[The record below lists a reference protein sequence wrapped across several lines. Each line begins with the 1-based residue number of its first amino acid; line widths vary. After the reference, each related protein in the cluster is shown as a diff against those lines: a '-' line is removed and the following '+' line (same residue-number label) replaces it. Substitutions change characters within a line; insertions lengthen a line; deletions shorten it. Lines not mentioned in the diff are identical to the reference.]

1 MEEIS
6 LVKDLEINNK
16 LKELK
21 TEKVDELELL
31 QENLRFVTLRN
42 RFQRRSN
49 RIEEEIE
56 LRKQIRKKINN
67 IEGLKTEVEEW
78 EFESVKL
85 L

>member
-1 MEEIS
+1 MEQIS

-21 TEKVDELELL
+21 TEKIDELELL
-31 QENLRFVTLRN
+31 QGNLRLVTLRN
-42 RFQRRSN
+42 RFQGRSN

-56 LRKQIRKKINN
+56 LRKQIRKEIND

>member
-56 LRKQIRKKINN
+56 LKNR
-67 IEGLKTEVEEW
+67 
-78 EFESVKL
+78 
-85 L
+85 

>member
-1 MEEIS
+1 MILKKMEEIS

-56 LRKQIRKKINN
+56 LRKQIRINKN
-67 IEGLKTEVEEW
+67 
-78 EFESVKL
+78 
-85 L
+85 